1 MGASHF
7 SFFELVG
14 YRSLFGVI
22 LIGGWIF
29 ATHRTIRTP
38 YIFGHFKRSFI
49 GTFSMTIWFYS
60 MGFLPLAT
68 GLTLNYTNPI
78 FMALFVFVMVLRRHT
93 KIPWG
98 LIIATIAG
106 FAGVVLMLH
115 PTVETGQ
122 IKPALIGLCSG
133 FLAAFVGL
141 QIRELAKL
149 HEPTWRI
156 VFYFSLLG
164 AIFSF
169 IGQWVFSDGF
179 HYPSPHGALCILGI
193 GVFATLGQIFMT
205 RAYAYGNLLLSSCLG
220 FSAIPFSAIFGYFIF
235 DDPITV
241 MSLIAMSLVL
251 ASGVAA
257 SVTTKKMEATL
268 VHGKKG

>member
-1 MGASHF
+1 MRSFWMLGASFFFALMAAFVKMGASHF

-78 FMALFVFVMVLRRHT
+78 FMALFVFVMVLRRHA

-169 IGQWVFSDGF
+169 IAATIAQ
-179 HYPSPHGALCILGI
+179 LCMTQAYGVKNILVTSVLQYSAI
-193 GVFATLGQIFMT
+193 IFAT
-205 RAYAYGNLLLSSCLG
+205 
-220 FSAIPFSAIFGYFIF
+220 IFGYFFFGDRI
-235 DDPITV
+235 
-241 MSLIAMSLVL
+241 SLDAGVGIAIII
-251 ASGVAA
+251 AA
-257 SVTTKKMEATL
+257 GIVATL
-268 VHGKKG
+268 FIKKNQAKHG

>member
-1 MGASHF
+1 MRSFWMLGASFFFALMAAFVKMGASHF

-78 FMALFVFVMVLRRHT
+78 FMALFVFVMVLRRHA

-133 FLAAFVGL
+133 FLAAFVG
-141 QIRELAKL
+141 QI
-149 HEPTWRI
+149 
-156 VFYFSLLG
+156 G
-164 AIFSF
+164 
-169 IGQWVFSDGF
+169 
-179 HYPSPHGALCILGI
+179 
-193 GVFATLGQIFMT
+193 
-205 RAYAYGNLLLSSCLG
+205 RAH
-220 FSAIPFSAIFGYFIF
+220 
-235 DDPITV
+235 V
-241 MSLIAMSLVL
+241 
-251 ASGVAA
+251 
-257 SVTTKKMEATL
+257 
-268 VHGKKG
+268 